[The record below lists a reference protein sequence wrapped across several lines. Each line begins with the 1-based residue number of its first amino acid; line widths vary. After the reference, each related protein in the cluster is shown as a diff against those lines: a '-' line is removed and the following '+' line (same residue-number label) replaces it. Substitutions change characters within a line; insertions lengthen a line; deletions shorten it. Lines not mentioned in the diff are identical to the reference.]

1 MEKDSFK
8 NQTFIQALKN
18 TINGIIYTYK
28 TSRNLKVESII
39 GICAIILGIVLK
51 LSKIEW
57 AVLVI
62 TMFFVLMAEMINS
75 AIEETVDLITE
86 EYNEK
91 AKNAKDIAGGAVTL
105 ASLMSIII
113 GIILFLDKL
122 IVFVFNKYKGESKR

>member
-39 GICAIILGIVLK
+39 GIVLK

-122 IVFVFNKYKGESKR
+122 IVFVFNK

>member
-18 TINGIIYTYK
+18 TINGTIYTYK

-122 IVFVFNKYKGESKR
+122 IVFVFNK

>member
-1 MEKDSFK
+1 MDKENFK

-28 TSRNLKVESII
+28 TSRNLKVETII
-39 GICAIILGIVLK
+39 GVCAIILAIVLK
-51 LSKIEW
+51 LSKTEW
-57 AVLVI
+57 PILVI
-62 TMFFVLMAEMINS
+62 TMFLVLMAEMINS

-86 EYNEK
+86 EYNDK

-105 ASLMSIII
+105 TSLMSIII

-122 IVFVFNKYKGESKR
+122 IVFIFDK